1 MSEDSAVK
9 IESEFLAGIISESDA
24 IERLITQYEAY
35 YLAEMLVDAWTD
47 IENLDNGVSKIDAR
61 RLR

>member
-9 IESEFLAGIISESDA
+9 IESELLAGIISEDDA

>member
-9 IESEFLAGIISESDA
+9 IESEFLAGVISESDA
-24 IERLITQYEAY
+24 VERLIAQYEAY

-47 IENLDNGVSKIDAR
+47 IENLDNGVSKIDAG